1 MTTAEQEGRADGA
14 TLRFRLPRQALRG
27 GMGAE
32 LAPRAGESLEFQ
44 DYRDYTPGDDLR
56 NLDWNVLART
66 DREVVKVRREEVAP
80 VIEIFRDRTPSMSVP
95 PAKNGLCDYLAA
107 LVETAAPNCRVV
119 ERTEPKTPHAVRVY
133 LGDTLVDEDPDRLL
147 ARLSDR
153 AAGVIVI
160 RTLSREELAPVPGGA
175 AELVDS
181 ESGERRE
188 LLLDSATVDAYLK
201 RLADHTGRWREAC
214 RRHAAV
220 FVDLAAELPRRER
233 IAALA
238 AAGLVEVR
246 A

>member
-1 MTTAEQEGRADGA
+1 MTTAGQEGLADGE
-14 TLRFRLPRQALRG
+14 TLRFRIPRQALRG
-27 GMGAE
+27 GAGSE
-32 LAPRAGESLEFQ
+32 LSPRAGESLEFQ

-80 VIEIFRDRTPSMSVP
+80 VIELFRDRTPSMSVP
-95 PAKNGLCDYLAA
+95 PAKNDLCDYLAA
-107 LVETAAPNCRVV
+107 LFEASAPNCRVI
-119 ERTEPKTPHAVRVY
+119 EREEPKTPHAVRLY

-160 RTLSREELAPVPGGA
+160 RILSRDELAPVPGGA
-175 AELVDS
+175 AEFVDS
-181 ESGERRE
+181 ETGERRE
-188 LLLDSATVDAYLK
+188 LVLDAATVDAYLK
-201 RLADHTGRWREAC
+201 RLADHTRRWRDAC
-214 RRHAAV
+214 RRHAAL
-220 FVDLAAELPRRER
+220 FIDLATDLPRRER

-238 AAGLVEVR
+238 ASGIMEVR